1 MAINNLQKVLNV
13 DNPNWSD
20 HIVAPRKG
28 DHISVNQYVDVFV
41 AFDEAHTLSDSIDLK
56 GQSRFVVLQ
65 HLLSLEPLFLFFLS
79 TTGKMQFYRLH
90 GQEASDRLNNGSHA
104 MPSP

>member
-28 DHISVNQYVDVFV
+28 DHISVNQYVDIFV

-65 HLLSLEPLFLFFLS
+65 HLLSFGTTLFVLS
-79 TTGKMQFYRLH
+79 FHHWKDAILSS
-90 GQEASDRLNNGSHA
+90 AWSGSF
-104 MPSP
+104 